1 MKKCAKKTTVGRKR
15 GGNSGAET
23 ENVFPWE
30 DDQLFLVLW
39 EREGPL
45 MEALF
50 KVKIF
55 VHSTAGLRA

>member
-15 GGNSGAET
+15 GNSGAET
-23 ENVFPWE
+23 EAVFPWE
-30 DDQLFLVLW
+30 DDQLFLVPL

-45 MEALF
+45 MEPRF

-55 VHSTAGLRA
+55 VHSTAGLRV